1 MCTLLQYGRKIAFT
15 AGNAFGTFSTRHLS
29 WLATSFS
36 TGSTTISTQ
45 VLSSQLDWQ
54 VWCAHILWE
63 KPIVLL
69 AMRKLSMKTFKILL
83 TTSMWRSGWPDS
95 TSFSKVTSIEQH
107 VFYHTDKIALKSEK
121 LEIISRPNNQTP
133 NIWISQSGE
142 ESDLREF
149 CFYIYDLNGDG
160 YISRHNTPDWIATTN

>member
-1 MCTLLQYGRKIAFT
+1 MEE
-15 AGNAFGTFSTRHLS
+15 
-29 WLATSFS
+29 WV
-36 TGSTTISTQ
+36 TGFNIF
-45 VLSSQLDWQ
+45 LKGD
-54 VWCAHILWE
+54 
-63 KPIVLL
+63 
-69 AMRKLSMKTFKILL
+69 
-83 TTSMWRSGWPDS
+83 
-95 TSFSKVTSIEQH
+95 IEQH

-160 YISRHNTPDWIATTN
+160 YISRHLDWIATTNYNIKYEFILEKNH